1 MFIFY
6 FYIFDE
12 ASYEL
17 ECLHRRLL

>member
-6 FYIFDE
+6 LYIFDE

-17 ECLHRRLL
+17 KCLHPRLL

>member
-12 ASYEL
+12 K
-17 ECLHRRLL
+17 HHMN